1 MKTEQITHKQARWL
15 VSLRN
20 GDFQGR
26 CQDGYYYPE
35 SNIPDMIKT
44 ISYPEMDRLIISFVF
59 KNTSETNGET
69 WVNNFF
75 KEYEQAAGITQDH
88 YFLDTNQSGDYEN
101 DWIDVDAVFYY
112 VRD

>member
-20 GDFQGR
+20 SDFQERGS
-26 CQDGYYYPE
+26 DYP
-35 SNIPDMIKT
+35 SANIPDMIKT

-59 KNTSETNGET
+59 KNTSEENGET

-75 KEYEQAAGITQDH
+75 KEYEQAADITQDH

-101 DWIDVDAVFYY
+101 DWIDVDAIFYY